1 MDNPPDLAELGV
13 TLTDLIALIEGAGHG
28 NEDALTRLPA
38 AVAIGEQLGEL
49 GDHLVGHFVDQARHE
64 GASWTAIGAS
74 MGVTKQA
81 AQKKFVPGPGD
92 VPAGRIFNRFTP
104 RASKAVE
111 VARKAAGR
119 MKNRGVGTE
128 HLVLGLVATG
138 GVAAEVMHAQ
148 GVSSGEVRKAVHA
161 AAAPS
166 IDELPDP
173 IPFAPET
180 KRALEVATRE
190 ALRRGHNYIGTEHLL
205 LAVLADPDS
214 VGSRVLTSLGIT
226 AAETSER
233 IDRMLAEMVATEP
246 F

>member
-13 TLTDLIALIEGAGHG
+13 TLTGLIALIDGSGG
-28 NEDALTRLPA
+28 GDEDALARLPA

-49 GDHLVGHFVDQARHE
+49 GDHLVGHFVDQARQE
-64 GASWTAIGAS
+64 GASWTAIGTS

-92 VPAGRIFNRFTP
+92 APAGRLLNRFTP

-111 VARKAAGR
+111 VAQKAARR

-148 GVSSGEVRKAVHA
+148 GVSAGEIRKAVHA

-166 IDELPDP
+166 TDELPDP
-173 IPFAPET
+173 IPFAPAT
-180 KRALEVATRE
+180 KRALEMAARE

-205 LAVLADPDS
+205 LAVLADPES

-226 AAETSER
+226 ARETSER
-233 IDRMLAEMVATEP
+233 IDQMLAQLVATEP